1 LREKVVRELQPKLFK
16 RAVEI
21 AGDAQKLGNKLH
33 VDPHSLHLWL
43 EGRATAP
50 GWVLQLVID
59 LIVDDDLAR
68 AAQDR
73 RQQPRSKD
81 PPDEKPPPGAITGP
95 QSP

>member
-1 LREKVVRELQPKLFK
+1 VRELQPKLFK

-21 AGDAQKLGNKLH
+21 VGDAEKLCTKLH
-33 VDPHSLHLWL
+33 VDAHSLQLWL

-59 LIVDDDLAR
+59 VILDDDLAR

-73 RQQPRSKD
+73 RHQPRVQT
-81 PPDEKPPPGAITGP
+81 PPEESGPGGALTGR

>member
-1 LREKVVRELQPKLFK
+1 MRELQPKLFK

-21 AGDAQKLGNKLH
+21 AGDAQKLCTRLH
-33 VDPHSLHLWL
+33 IDAHALQLWMD
-43 EGRATAP
+43 GRATPPSWLLHA
-50 GWVLQLVID
+50 VID

-73 RQQPRSKD
+73 RQQPRHQ
-81 PPDEKPPPGAITGP
+81 KPPEAGEQDRGDAVSGP